1 MPELSPPSEVRASL
15 IKYAAFCLNR
25 RPYFRETLNQKLI
38 LRARKLKF
46 ADSKQIITAIL
57 DDLQQSG
64 YLNDSYLADAYV
76 RRQLGKGYGP
86 RIISLK
92 LGRLRL
98 DNNTIDISL
107 NNEADT
113 PKQIAAITKYADKYR
128 SMDRRKF
135 VSRLYSRGFSS
146 SIINK
151 VFDAEYIED

>member
-1 MPELSPPSEVRASL
+1 MPESSPPSDVRASL

-25 RPYFRETLNQKLI
+25 RPYFRESIRQKLV

-46 ADSKQIITAIL
+46 ENFSSIITAIL

-64 YLNDSYLADAYV
+64 YLNDSYLAEAFV

-98 DNNTIDISL
+98 DRNTIDIAL
-107 NNEADT
+107 DTEADP
-113 PKQIAAITKYADKYR
+113 PKQVEAIKKYADKYR
-128 SMDRRKF
+128 SLDRRKF

-151 VFDAEYIED
+151 LFDAEYIED